1 MPAIIRKTFPVMIES
16 RREIVHSIN
25 WRVRSSVWAPPTDVY
40 ETEDAFVV
48 RTEIAGMRDDDF
60 EVALDDGLL
69 TISGVRP
76 DLNERRAY
84 HQMEIWFGRFE
95 IVVEVSAPVDLE
107 SSSAEYKDGFLMV
120 NLHKAVPK
128 QIRVE
133 S

>member
-1 MPAIIRKTFPVMIES
+1 MPAIIRKTFPVIFES
-16 RREIVHSIN
+16 RREIIHSVN
-25 WRVRSSVWAPPTDVY
+25 WQVRSSVWTPPTDVY
-40 ETEDAFVV
+40 ETEDAFIA
-48 RTEIAGMRDDDF
+48 RIEIAGMRDDDF

-95 IVVEVSAPVDLE
+95 IAIEVPVPVDLE
-107 SSSAEYKDGFLMV
+107 TSAAEYKDGFLVV
-120 NLHKAVPK
+120 NLRKTTPK
-128 QIRVE
+128 QIRAE